1 MRTRYLLK
9 AGFKHSRRKPSL
21 SQGRLGLALNSEQ
34 QERLRSIFPIL
45 PRRKGKARSRKA
57 CAGTRKY
64 IRRRDETEMLV
75 CHQRHQK
82 IGDKKDGDLSTH
94 LFESA
99 WRAGHEWRIQRRHA
113 LHFDPTSVAA
123 QEAAVPAIS
132 WSQSRGGRY
141 LSPTRLAERQAFK
154 AKQPAPDTATD
165 NPPRPHA

>member
-9 AGFKHSRRKPSL
+9 AGFKHYRRKPSL
-21 SQGRLGLALNSEQ
+21 SQGRFGLALNWEQ

-82 IGDKKDGDLSTH
+82 IGDKKDGDLSTQP
-94 LFESA
+94 LRIGMESGA
-99 WRAGHEWRIQRRHA
+99 RVEDPATARPALRPNERCRAGSGCACDFMEPVSRKQVPVTNPFGR
-113 LHFDPTSVAA
+113 AA
-123 QEAAVPAIS
+123 GVQSEAACARHS
-132 WSQSRGGRY
+132 
-141 LSPTRLAERQAFK
+141 
-154 AKQPAPDTATD
+154 
-165 NPPRPHA
+165 N